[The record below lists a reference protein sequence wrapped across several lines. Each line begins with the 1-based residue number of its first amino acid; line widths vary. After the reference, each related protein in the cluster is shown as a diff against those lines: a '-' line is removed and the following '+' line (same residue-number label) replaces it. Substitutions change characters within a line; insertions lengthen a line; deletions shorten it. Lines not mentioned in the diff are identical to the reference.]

1 VWDSNSDRFPK
12 QRAVEAPY
20 KFFAQIISGFEIAP
34 SIPVKDL
41 SVKVD
46 FKIGNL
52 SVVKKDNAKKS
63 CTEVIKNSRYPIWNQ
78 IFELDI
84 MMDKNIQFA
93 SDMRVMVTRSATGIF
108 DSNLSIGDFFVPI
121 KSISK

>member
-1 VWDSNSDRFPK
+1 M
-12 QRAVEAPY
+12 
-20 KFFAQIISGFEIAP
+20 
-34 SIPVKDL
+34 
-41 SVKVD
+41 SVKVE

-52 SVVKKDNAKKS
+52 SVVKKENTKKS
-63 CTEVIKNSRYPIWNQ
+63 CTAVIKGSRYPIWKEE
-78 IFELDI
+78 IFEQDI

-93 SDMRVMVTRSATGIF
+93 SDMRVMVTRLSTGIF

>member
-1 VWDSNSDRFPK
+1 
-12 QRAVEAPY
+12 
-20 KFFAQIISGFEIAP
+20 
-34 SIPVKDL
+34 VKDL

-63 CTEVIKNSRYPIWNQ
+63 STEVIKNSRYPIWNQ

-108 DSNLSIGDFFVPI
+108 DSNSSIGDFFVPI